1 MLPTINFQQWIL
13 SLPRATSFAG
23 NQGLYGSWEAVA
35 SSSSCVS
42 ARRACPQRR
51 GLIISQCEA
60 LSKSLGRDAVVF
72 PQDNAYSR
80 SLNSFFS
87 VRTQEIHPSCIV
99 RPTSAVEV
107 STAVKTLTLG
117 ATIWE
122 GDKCQ
127 FAIRGAGHTPFGAAN
142 IENGI
147 VVDLVH
153 MPSEGLS
160 DDLETITVSP
170 SMTWDQVYETLEVH
184 NRSTL
189 GTKVAGPGVG
199 GAATSCGVSY
209 FSPRYGFICDIVENF
224 EVVLATGEIVNANA
238 NEHPRLWKAL
248 RGGISNFGIVTAL
261 KLKTF
266 EQGPFWGGQTFHTVD
281 QRGHLFQGLK
291 DLAHAHP
298 YDPYSQYIASL
309 VFLNISQSWMAA
321 SNLHY
326 TKSDPP
332 VENPEVFKAFTS
344 LSQTPPAPGA
354 PPNTLRVAPVSSY
367 AAEYAQVLAY
377 PKRWMYATISFAPDA
392 EFMEEF
398 FQMADKAMQ
407 PFKQLDRFQLAMNHQ
422 PMPTLQS
429 ERYGAVDSL
438 GPIQTQGNVVFIHW
452 ALSVDRNEGKHYP
465 DIQAAVQKLFKN
477 TNKKAKEWGVYR
489 SYIQPTYAEAW
500 QNPFD
505 MRSKGTLKDLRETSK
520 IYDPNQ
526 VFQKQV
532 PGGFKL
538 PRA

>member
-1 MLPTINFQQWIL
+1 M
-13 SLPRATSFAG
+13 
-23 NQGLYGSWEAVA
+23 
-35 SSSSCVS
+35 
-42 ARRACPQRR
+42 
-51 GLIISQCEA
+51 
-60 LSKSLGRDAVVF
+60 VF
-72 PQDNAYSR
+72 PRDNAYSR
-80 SLNSFFS
+80 SISSFFS
-87 VRTQEIHPSCIV
+87 VRNQEIHPSCIV
-99 RPTSAVEV
+99 RPTTAVEV

-117 ATIWE
+117 ATVWD
-122 GDKCQ
+122 DKCQ
-127 FAIRGAGHTPFGAAN
+127 FGVRGAGHTPYEGAAN

-147 VVDLVH
+147 VVDLIH

-160 DDLETITVSP
+160 EDHETITVSP
-170 SMTWDQVYETLEVH
+170 SMTWDQVYDTLEVY

-199 GAATSCGVSY
+199 GGVTQCGVSY
-209 FSPRYGFICDIVENF
+209 LSPRYGYICDIVENF

-238 NEHPRLWKAL
+238 KEHPRLWKAL
-248 RGGISNFGIVTAL
+248 RGGGNNFGIVTAV

-281 QRGHLFQGLK
+281 QRKHLFEGLE

-309 VFLNISQSWMAA
+309 VLLNISRSWIAA

-332 VENPEVFKAFTS
+332 VEKPEVFKTFLN

-354 PPNTLRVAPVSSY
+354 PPNTLRIAPVSSY
-367 AAEYAQVLAY
+367 AAEYAAVLAY
-377 PKRWMYATISFAPDA
+377 PKRWMYATISFAPNAD
-392 EFMEEF
+392 FMEEF

-407 PFKQLDRFQLAMNHQ
+407 LFVALDGFQLAMNYQ
-422 PMPTLQS
+422 PVPTLQS

-438 GPIQTQGNVVFIHW
+438 GPIQTQGNIVFVHW
-452 ALSVDRNEGKHYP
+452 ALSVDSSQGEHFAA
-465 DIQAAVQKLFKN
+465 IQSAVQKLFKDTN
-477 TNKKAKEWGVYR
+477 TKAKQWGVYR

-500 QNPFD
+500 QNPFHV
-505 MRSKGTLKDLRETSK
+505 RSEGTLKELREASK

-538 PRA
+538 PRE